1 MKQIV
6 TAAIWLVVEVLG
18 LTAIAHGDQ
27 VSDKTLS
34 PYFWVKS
41 EESSLENFP
50 LQSTDVNVVIS
61 GVIANVVVRQV
72 YSNRGNTPIN
82 GHYLFPGSTRAAVHG
97 MKMTVG
103 NRVIKAE
110 IKEKEQARKTH
121 ETAKKQGK
129 ATSLLEQHR
138 ANVFSMEVANIMPG
152 DTIEIELKYTEL
164 LVPEGGT
171 YEFVYPTVVGPRYS
185 SVPVNESTHDN
196 RWVQNP
202 YLKSGSDPHTEFTL
216 SVDLVTGMPVHQ
228 VSCETHDTEI
238 TFASESRAQV
248 ALTEHGEFGG
258 DRDFILH
265 YRLTG
270 QQIASGLILQQGNDE
285 NFFLLMTQPP
295 KRIEQSVIPPR
306 EYIFVVDVSGSMAGY
321 PLDTAKSLLANLI
334 GNLRPT
340 DMFNVLL
347 FAGGSEIMSDSS
359 AAATS
364 THVQRAIKMI
374 DGSKGGGGT
383 ELLQA
388 MTRAMEL
395 PGKEGVSRT
404 MIVITDG
411 YVHTENEIF
420 KVIQQNLDHTNLF
433 AFGIGSS
440 VNRHL
445 IEGMARSGQGEP
457 FIVTSSG
464 QAGPVAQRFLKY
476 IKSPVLTDIDIS
488 FEGLDVYDVEP
499 PALPDLF
506 AERPVVVFGK
516 WKGEPSGTV
525 NVSGLNGAGEFHQD
539 IPVDSALFED
549 QSAPLKYLWAR
560 SRIDRI
566 SNFNPQKDNREK
578 REELVSLGLHYNLL
592 TQFTSFVAVDE
603 IVRNPDMNSKDVK
616 QPLTLPKN
624 VSNLAVGGEIR
635 SVPEPGV
642 IILAL
647 MLLLVLTV
655 SKRQRKGPEIMNV
668 LPGKRR

>member
-1 MKQIV
+1 MKRIAAQ
-6 TAAIWLVVEVLG
+6 AIWMVAILIG
-18 LTAIAHGDQ
+18 LPMISYGDQ
-27 VSDKTLS
+27 GSDKTLS
-34 PYFWVKS
+34 PYFQVLSK
-41 EESSLENFP
+41 ESSLENFP
-50 LQSTDVNVVIS
+50 LKSTDVNATIS

-72 YSNRGNTPIN
+72 YANRGNTPIN
-82 GHYLFPGSTRAAVHG
+82 GLYLFPGSTRAAVHG
-97 MKMTVG
+97 MTMTVG
-103 NRVIKAE
+103 ERVIKAR
-110 IKEKEQARKTH
+110 IKEKEMARKTY

-138 ANVFSMEVANIMPG
+138 PNVFSMEVANIMPG
-152 DTIEIELKYTEL
+152 ETIEIALNYTEL
-164 LVPEGGT
+164 LVPEDGT

-185 SVPVNESTHDN
+185 SVPANEASRDN

-202 YLKSGSDPHTEFTL
+202 YLKSGSDPHTEFAL
-216 SVDLVTGMPVHQ
+216 SVDLVTGMPLHEVH
-228 VSCETHDTEI
+228 CETHDANIVFE
-238 TFASESRAQV
+238 SESRVQV
-248 ALTEHGEFGG
+248 DLSGQSEFGG
-258 DRDFILH
+258 DRDFILQ

-270 QQIASGLILQQGNDE
+270 EHIESGLILQQGEGE

-295 KRIEQSVIPPR
+295 QRIEQSAIPPR
-306 EYIFVVDVSGSMAGY
+306 EYIFIVDISGSMAGY

-340 DMFNVLL
+340 DTFNVLL
-347 FAGGSEIMSDSS
+347 FAGSSEIMSGSS
-359 AAATS
+359 VPANP
-364 THVQRAIKMI
+364 THVQRAIHMI
-374 DGSKGGGGT
+374 DDSKGGGGT

-388 MTRAMEL
+388 MTRAMDL
-395 PGKEGVSRT
+395 PKKEGVSRT

-411 YVHTENEIF
+411 YVHTENDIF

-445 IEGMARSGQGEP
+445 IEGMARSGQGAP

-464 QAGPVAQRFLKY
+464 QAGPAAQRFLEY
-476 IKSPVLTDIDIS
+476 IKSPVLTDIEIS

-499 PALPDLF
+499 PAQPDLF

-516 WKGEPSGTV
+516 WKGEPTGSV
-525 NVSGLNGAGEFHQD
+525 IVSGMNGTGRYHKE
-539 IPVDSALFED
+539 ITVDNSLSED
-549 QSAPLKYLWAR
+549 LSAPLKYLWAR

-566 SNFNPQKDNREK
+566 SNFNSQKGNRGK
-578 REELVSLGLHYNLL
+578 REELVSLGLQYNLL

-603 IVRNPDMNSKDVK
+603 IVRNPDGQSKDVK

-624 VSNLAVGGEIR
+624 VSNLAVGGGMR

-642 IILAL
+642 VLIAL
-647 MLLLVLTV
+647 MFLLFLVV
-655 SKRQRKGPEIMNV
+655 SKLPKNGAGV
-668 LPGKRR
+668 LNFLSGKRR